1 MRMIPIKIR
10 IYQRCQSASPGAEF
24 TMRIRHSKCLAA
36 TGKEIWRDA
45 RCLGALGACASSV
58 LGATVAHAEN
68 IALDVSSA
76 DDSDDRSQQVT
87 VTGVRPLLHDKL
99 SQDEQN
105 PPQSITVVSSELI
118 SAQGDTRLEDA
129 LRNVPGI
136 TLNAGEGAARGDTVN
151 LRGFSA
157 FNDFFL
163 DGIRDA
169 AVYSRDSFNLQSV
182 EVVKGPSATLFGR
195 GSTGGAINQ
204 VTKAPTLT
212 PVDSV
217 TADVGTNHEYRAAT
231 DFDVPLSSSAAF
243 RFNAMGESS
252 NVADRDYV
260 KNRRW
265 GLAPSL
271 ALGLGE
277 DDSVTFA
284 YLHQQENNRPDA
296 GIPFVDGRPAPVP
309 RGAYFGLISDY
320 ATTEDDIGTARYKHD
335 FSPSVSIADTLRFA
349 HYLFDYQ
356 DTMPNF
362 GKTVPAPGTPFG
374 SILVGRD
381 APDSSG
387 SQTNLTNQT

>member
-169 AVYSRDSFNLQSV
+169 AVYTRASFNLQSV
-182 EVVKGPSATLFGR
+182 EVIEGPSAVLFGR

-204 VTKAPTLT
+204 VSKAPFAAPLYSLT
-212 PVDSV
+212 TSIGSNDLYRA
-217 TADVGTNHEYRAAT
+217 TADVN
-231 DFDVPLSSSAAF
+231 VPIAPASAL
-243 RFNAMGESS
+243 RVNAMGESS
-252 NVADRDYV
+252 AVAARDEV

-265 GLAPSL
+265 GLAPAL
-271 ALGLGE
+271 ALGMGSA
-277 DDSVTFA
+277 DSLTLA
-284 YLHQQENNRPDA
+284 YLHEQENDVPDA
-296 GIPFVDGRPAPVP
+296 GIPFVD
-309 RGAYFGLISDY
+309 
-320 ATTEDDIGTARYKHD
+320 
-335 FSPSVSIADTLRFA
+335 
-349 HYLFDYQ
+349 
-356 DTMPNF
+356 
-362 GKTVPAPGTPFG
+362 
-374 SILVGRD
+374 
-381 APDSSG
+381 
-387 SQTNLTNQT
+387 